1 MFIDKIKKC
10 IFKTVLKVESVVW
23 KRQLL
28 TLKIQNKRLFIFF
41 FLQM

>member
-28 TLKIQNKRLFIFF
+28 TLKIQNISFF
-41 FLQM
+41 FYKCKL